1 MKRVEGC
8 GTLQQKGNH
17 LMSDEYSNNNNQI
30 NYEKIY
36 QASQDIGKQLD
47 EMLVQV
53 KQFQEECEKNRQE
66 LNRLKED
73 YQRDREKTK
82 EFIEQALREN
92 LAKMEQDIAKTV
104 TLAIQEKAKSI
115 AKSSSERNK

>member
-1 MKRVEGC
+1 
-8 GTLQQKGNH
+8 
-17 LMSDEYSNNNNQI
+17 MSDEYSNNNNQTT
-30 NYEKIY
+30 YEKIY

-82 EFIEQALREN
+82 EFIEQALRETF
-92 LAKMEQDIAKTV
+92 AKMEQDITKTV

-115 AKSSSERNK
+115 TKTSSERNK